1 MEATTFRQKMQIARE
16 DAILSAVNTL
26 LASKGF
32 EAMTVDDVA
41 AEAGIA
47 KASLYRHF
55 PSKEDLAAA
64 AMARMLDEVLAL
76 CASLP
81 AEQDEVDKL
90 KAVAHWAMFS
100 QLAGTMP
107 SLPHANSSLVATLSR
122 NESYLQRVFKLSDCM
137 GEWIVVAQ
145 EKGSLNAA
153 LPPQLILYNLFAR
166 ACDPVLA
173 VLKATGGYSDAEVV
187 ELQWQACF
195 SGLGGKA

>member
-16 DAILSAVNTL
+16 EAILGAVNQL

-41 AEAGIA
+41 AEAGVA

-64 AMARMLDEVLAL
+64 AMVRMLDEVAAL
-76 CASLP
+76 CAGLSASEAPL
-81 AEQDEVDKL
+81 AKL
-90 KAVAHWAMFS
+90 KAVARWAMLS

-107 SLPHANSSLVATLSR
+107 ALPHANSALVAALGR
-122 NESYLQRVFKLSDCM
+122 NQAYLDRVFALSDQL
-137 GEWIVVAQ
+137 GEWIVEAQ
-145 EKGSLNAA
+145 AAGVLNPA
-153 LPPQLILYNLFAR
+153 LPAPLILYNLFAR

-173 VLKATGGYSDAEVV
+173 VLKASGAYTDEEVV
-187 ELQWQACF
+187 DWQWRACF
-195 SGLGGKA
+195 EGLAARV